1 MATKKKSNIPRE
13 APKLDMFRKVL
24 PSIDRRV
31 KPFYESLSD
40 EEKKAFST
48 GWLVMRYM
56 SSAESANQEIIE
68 HYLIMTNDLVNTN
81 FSTIKDTEFTW
92 LLMSMVGIGMGIQ
105 HPYIAPSG
113 GKRKKKNAFRE
124 WLRDNNP
131 HLNDTELDLWID
143 TFDKKSAKDML
154 EQYHV
159 KDKDVISSAN
169 DL

>member
-1 MATKKKSNIPRE
+1 MATKKKTNASRE

-31 KPFYESLSD
+31 KTFYESLDD

-56 SSAESANQEIIE
+56 SSAESANSDIIE

-81 FSTIKDTEFTW
+81 FSAIKDTEMTW
-92 LLMSMVGIGMGIQ
+92 LLMSIVGIGMGMQ
-105 HPYIAPSG
+105 HPYIAPPG
-113 GKRKKKNAFRE
+113 GKRKKKNAFKE